1 MEIKKIITPVDFEK
15 NTNKLVEFALYM
27 ANQLSAEIGFCHVV
41 EPFATG
47 DMMLGSPSFVIFE
60 KERRA
65 NAEERMIDLIKDNKT
80 GGRKCSG
87 NVLIGDIADEIVA
100 YAKDADMI
108 IMGTHGAKGLEK
120 ILLGSVAER
129 VLKRANCPC
138 LIMNPYKQD

>member
-27 ANQLSAEIGFCHVV
+27 ANQLSAEIVFCHVF

-47 DMMLGSPSFVIFE
+47 DMMLGSPTFVIFE
-60 KERRA
+60 NERKA
-65 NAEERMIDLIKDNKT
+65 NAEERMTNLVKDNEAKSLH
-80 GGRKCSG
+80 CSG
-87 NVLIGDIADEIVA
+87 KVLIGDITDEIVA

-120 ILLGSVAER
+120 ILLDSVAER

>member
-1 MEIKKIITPVDFEK
+1 MEIKKIITPVDFEN
-15 NTNKLVEFALYM
+15 NTSKLVEFAFYI
-27 ANQLSAEIGFCHVV
+27 ARQLSAEICFCHVV

-47 DMMLGSPSFVIFE
+47 DMMLGSPSFVTFE

-65 NAEERMIDLIKDNKT
+65 NAEERMINLIKDNEA
-80 GGRKCSG
+80 RSPSCSG
-87 NVLIGDIADEIVA
+87 KVLVGDITDEIVA

-129 VLKRANCPC
+129 VLKKAGCPC
-138 LIMNPYKQD
+138 LIMNPYK